1 MITTHAQAVNSVDDE
16 AVLFSFDDCSWPFV
30 TGGRILAHGAIVGRR
45 ADGNPQGLRARG
57 VHPAGGR
64 CPGGPVS
71 GRGGDSLPVNERCA
85 AAHVDAFMPRS
96 WRTEV
101 SLLGRPRCRALSQ

>member
-16 AVLFSFDDCSWPFV
+16 AVLFSFDYCSWPFV

-64 CPGGPVS
+64 RPGGAHQRAGRRFPTGERPVRS
-71 GRGGDSLPVNERCA
+71 GPCGRFYA
-85 AAHVDAFMPRS
+85 A
-96 WRTEV
+96 
-101 SLLGRPRCRALSQ
+101 